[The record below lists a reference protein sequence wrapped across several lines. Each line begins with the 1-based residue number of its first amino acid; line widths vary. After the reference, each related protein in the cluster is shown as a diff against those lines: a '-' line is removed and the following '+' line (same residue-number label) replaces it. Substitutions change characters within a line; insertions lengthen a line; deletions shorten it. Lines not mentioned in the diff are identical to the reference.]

1 MSVKSAYT
9 VSIFEYSWMYYYCY
23 YKITPGKTYQ
33 QSRGYSYLFFIY
45 VMNI

>member
-1 MSVKSAYT
+1 MSVKTAYT

-23 YKITPGKTYQ
+23 YNTTPGKTYQ